1 VDPVMRRVVGG
12 RATSREAAST
22 SEMGRFETGM
32 LAQRGNLNA
41 LMELSGRWIDRANG
55 RTEQKK
61 VILDLDSSESPVYG
75 EQGVRPA
82 MATSDAMVIIRLSA
96 STFRWRRSP
105 YRAAFSQR
113 SFVGSVGYAQC
124 RSDGTGS
131 GQRHRK
137 TRLRRGKLSAAVG
150 KQRYPAPFGSV

>member
-1 VDPVMRRVVGG
+1 MLNQELDSLGPKWPSIMRSTLREPPG
-12 RATSREAAST
+12 RPSASDYDD
-22 SEMGRFETGM
+22 
-32 LAQRGNLNA
+32 QRHGCQA
-41 LMELSGRWIDRANG
+41 VSDRANG
-55 RTEQKK
+55 RGEQKK